1 VPASGSALY
10 YVEDM
15 RGSSRAIVQ
24 SNGTLC
30 YDVDL
35 TPFGAEST
43 FTSSCFQNY
52 KFEGKERDAETGN
65 DNFGAREY
73 SWRFGRWLSSDWSA
87 VPVPVPYANLTNPQT
102 LNLYA
107 MVADDPESF
116 ADLDGHSLL
125 SWVFAP
131 LMGTNDDGKPPDPLP
146 PPPPPPPPS
155 AKQQMNQMTQS
166 PAKQTNG
173 QTPAN
178 NTPGKQPIVVPNVE
192 DLAGHAP
199 FGNHN
204 GTCYDLGVAYGMA
217 PSSKQISPG
226 SAPNANTQEGTL
238 VGTFSGN
245 GGTTFTPKS
254 GLGHIAAFLG
264 FGDRKGINPGNAKG
278 MWVMDQYAR
287 RGKVDRS
294 FIPFGGT
301 KNYNN
306 DANNYRIVLSP
317 KKED

>member
-1 VPASGSALY
+1 MQAMTSIRLPATSMTLPPACLLSAAFANP
-10 YVEDM
+10 
-15 RGSSRAIVQ
+15 SI
-24 SNGTLC
+24 
-30 YDVDL
+30 
-35 TPFGAEST
+35 ST
-43 FTSSCFQNY
+43 
-52 KFEGKERDAETGN
+52 GKERDSESGN
-65 DNFGAREY
+65 DYFDARYY
-73 SWRFGRWLSSDWSA
+73 SSAMGRFMSPDWSA
-87 VPVPVPYANLTNPQT
+87 KVEPVPYAKLGDPQS

-107 MVADDPESF
+107 YVMNNPMARSD
-116 ADLDGHSLL
+116 ADGHNFSSHGYDEFELL
-125 SWVFAP
+125 QNGIDNQKGQQPAAEKAQH
-131 LMGTNDDGKPPDPLP
+131 TNE
-146 PPPPPPPPS
+146 
-155 AKQQMNQMTQS
+155 
-166 PAKQTNG
+166 
-173 QTPAN
+173 QTPANN

-199 FGNHN
+199 FGNHD

-245 GGTTFTPKS
+245 GGTTYAPKS

-278 MWVMDQYAR
+278 MWVMDQYAG

-294 FIPFGGT
+294 FIPFGGP